1 MPGRAIA
8 AEADIPAKYLSNVLG
23 VLVRNGVLESS
34 PGRTGGFSLAK
45 PPESIA
51 LFDVLSPFESFHAT
65 RCPFGNHECN
75 DENPCLAHDQWK
87 QVLQA
92 QFRFLTTTTIRDVA
106 FRANEGNGTH
116 E

>member
-8 AEADIPAKYLSNVLG
+8 AEADVPPKYLSNVLG
-23 VLVRNGVLESS
+23 VLVRNGVLASS

-45 PPESIA
+45 PPEAIR
-51 LFDVLSPFESFHAT
+51 LIDVLSPFESFQDT

-75 DENPCLAHDQWK
+75 EENPCLAHARWK

-92 QFRFLTTTTIRDVA
+92 ELDFLTTTTIRDVA
-106 FRANEGNGTH
+106 FRANEGNGIQA
-116 E
+116 